1 MRVEVDYTGL
11 RLVDLTT
18 GSVTELGRLNSGDDF
33 SGWMSIHPLT
43 EGWLYVAGIQ
53 YGSAIRVQQREGRWM
68 LIDNLRVREHDA
80 DPLASLTRALLGS
93 DNEGA
98 RRDHLTGLVV
108 KRGYRFYSPALKA
121 MLFLEDGEI
130 FDRGR
135 FRPIGQGPMRWY
147 SGDVTSTPAALLSD
161 RKGKLFAYDGQTLA
175 PVEGPNLQG
184 GWINRP
190 LPTTRTFLGSGS
202 KVFELRGQGW
212 NELRLVEL
220 VPTDGRDIGWY
231 RTAVPEGEEQPL
243 FVGPRAIYA
252 LEGDRLQPIWRPDA
266 GEYVDG
272 PADSNRL
279 ADGKLLISTSRARGT
294 RVASRYWLLSPCK

>member
-1 MRVEVDYTGL
+1 
-11 RLVDLTT
+11 
-18 GSVTELGRLNSGDDF
+18 
-33 SGWMSIHPLT
+33 
-43 EGWLYVAGIQ
+43 
-53 YGSAIRVQQREGRWM
+53 
-68 LIDNLRVREHDA
+68 
-80 DPLASLTRALLGS
+80 
-93 DNEGA
+93 
-98 RRDHLTGLVV
+98 
-108 KRGYRFYSPALKA
+108 

-243 FVGPRAIYA
+243 FVGPRAVYA

-266 GEYVDG
+266 GEYVHG